1 MIKKEKRAPNLFS
14 SVKAILS
21 LSLKSDSDLIWRFII
36 NSANRFDGLFRA
48 NQFGGDIRIGN
59 KKYFWEKGRHQ

>member
-48 NQFGGDIRIGN
+48 NQFG
-59 KKYFWEKGRHQ
+59 ET